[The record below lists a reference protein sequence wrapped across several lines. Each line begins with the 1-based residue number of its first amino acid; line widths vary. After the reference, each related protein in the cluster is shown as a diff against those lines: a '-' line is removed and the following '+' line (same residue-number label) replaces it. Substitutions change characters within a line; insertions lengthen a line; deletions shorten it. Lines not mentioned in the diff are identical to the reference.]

1 MNKIQTIP
9 VGRPPV
15 RRGCGQAH
23 RVGLL
28 DELVGLGLLEPLVEL
43 LERVL
48 GHLEDNICYILRS
61 VIGLNSLTDN

>member
-48 GHLEDNICYILRS
+48 GHL
-61 VIGLNSLTDN
+61 